1 MAEFL
6 LGSPLRPL
14 ARRFPRLRRALW
26 RLDAGLIRLLLALFR
41 CLPVDLASRIGA
53 LFGALVGPLMRRKS
67 AIMAENL
74 AIALPGH
81 SPSQRRALVRAC
93 WRQGGRILA
102 EYAHLQ
108 RFTPASGRLELD
120 TRLCDPSALQ
130 PCVVVSAHLSN
141 WELNGCAM
149 SALGMPNATLYSP
162 PSNPD
167 IDRMLLDSRAALN
180 NQLVP
185 RDNSARL
192 LVRALASGRS
202 VGMVVDRRI
211 DGGEP
216 VPFFGRAKDSPLLP
230 ARLALK
236 QNCALVPARVQRLGG
251 ARFRVTFYPP
261 IVAASTAPDER
272 ARASDM
278 LRQLHA
284 HFEDWIREQPA
295 DWLCTK
301 RLWPRGT
308 TAADGTLPS
317 APATR

>member
-14 ARRFPRLRRALW
+14 AKRFPRLRRALW
-26 RLDAGLIRLLLALFR
+26 RLDAGFIRLLLALFR
-41 CLPVDLASRIGA
+41 CLPVDLASHIGA
-53 LFGALVGPLMRRKS
+53 AFGALAGPLLRRKS

-74 AIALPGH
+74 AIALPDC
-81 SPSQRRALVRAC
+81 SPAQRRALVRAC

-102 EYAHLQ
+102 EYPHL
-108 RFTPASGRLELD
+108 RAFTLASGRLELD
-120 TRLCDPSALQ
+120 TRLCDPSNLQ

-141 WELNGCAM
+141 WELNGSAM

-162 PSNPD
+162 PSNPYL
-167 IDRMLLDSRAALN
+167 DRMLLASRAALN
-180 NQLVP
+180 SQLLP

-216 VPFFGRAKDSPLLP
+216 VPFFGQPKDSSLLP

-236 QNCALVPARVQRLGG
+236 QNCALVPARVQRLRG

-261 IVAASTAPDER
+261 ISPAPGTAGER
-272 ARASDM
+272 AKATDM
-278 LRQLHA
+278 LRQLHG

-295 DWLCTK
+295 DWLCSK

-308 TAADGTLPS
+308 SATDSTLPS
-317 APATR
+317 ASATR